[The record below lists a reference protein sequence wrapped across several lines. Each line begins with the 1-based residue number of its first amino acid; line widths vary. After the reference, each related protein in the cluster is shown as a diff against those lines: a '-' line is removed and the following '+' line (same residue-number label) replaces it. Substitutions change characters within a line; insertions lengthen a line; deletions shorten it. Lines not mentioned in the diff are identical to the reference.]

1 MLRRSLLASL
11 LGGAVLL
18 GDGLGSGGAQ
28 AQAEIRDRTL
38 RFAFQNAQEHPQG
51 QGAKKFAD
59 LVEAKSGGKIKVR
72 LFPSGQLG
80 GDLQTVSALQGGTL
94 DLTVLNAG
102 LLVGQV
108 KEFGLFDLPF
118 LFESGKEA
126 DAVVDGPFGTKLAE
140 ALPAKNLVSL
150 GYWELGFRNV
160 TNSRRP
166 VTKLEDI
173 QGLKIRVVQSPIYI
187 DLFNTLGANAVP
199 LPFPEL
205 YTALEQ
211 KTVDGQE
218 NPPSLILTSKFFEVQ
233 KFLTLTRHTYNPQI
247 VLFSKRVWDRLNDE
261 EKKIIQDA
269 AQEAKLFQRQ
279 LTRDAEAQTVEQLKT
294 NGMQV
299 TELSPAETVRLRDK
313 VKPVVEKFSKD
324 IDPAVLKDLNAQLEA
339 ARAQR

>member
-1 MLRRSLLASL
+1 VTHTRTATIARIAFGVALLMP
-11 LGGAVLL
+11 
-18 GDGLGSGGAQ
+18 GL
-28 AQAEIRDRTL
+28 AQAEIKDRTL
-38 RFAFQNAQEHPQG
+38 RFAFQNALEHPQG
-51 QGAKKFAD
+51 QGAKKFGE

-80 GDLQTVSALQGGTL
+80 GDLQTVSAIQGGTI

-126 DAVVDGPFGTKLAE
+126 DAVVDGPFGQKLSE
-140 ALPAKNLVSL
+140 TLPAKNLVPL
-150 GYWELGFRNV
+150 GFWELGFRNL

-173 QGLKIRVVQSPIYI
+173 QGLKVRVVQSPLYI

-218 NPPSLILTSKFFEVQ
+218 NPVTLINTSKFYEVQ
-233 KFLTLTRHTYNPQI
+233 KHLTLTRHTYNPQI
-247 VLFSKRVWDRLNDE
+247 VVFSKRVWDRLDAE
-261 EKKIIQDA
+261 EKKLIEDA
-269 AQEAKLFQRQ
+269 AQEAKVFQRAFSREQ
-279 LTRDAEAQTVEQLKT
+279 ETKALDAVKAA
-294 NGMQV
+294 GMQV
-299 TELSPAETVRLRDK
+299 VELSAAEIGRIRDK
-313 VKPVVEKFSKD
+313 VQPVVKKFSEGVNESIVKELYGE
-324 IDPAVLKDLNAQLEA
+324 IEK
-339 ARAQR
+339 ARATR

>member
-1 MLRRSLLASL
+1 MTRMTNAFARLALGAALLLPSM
-11 LGGAVLL
+11 
-18 GDGLGSGGAQ
+18 
-28 AQAEIRDRTL
+28 AQAEIKDRTL

-59 LVEAKSGGKIKVR
+59 IVEQKSGGKIKVR

-80 GDLQTVSALQGGTL
+80 GDLQTVSALQGGTI

-126 DAVVDGPFGTKLAE
+126 DAVVDGPFGRKLADL
-140 ALPAKNLVSL
+140 LPAKNLMSL
-150 GYWELGFRNV
+150 GYWELGFRNL

-166 VTKLEDI
+166 VTKLEEI
-173 QGLKIRVVQSPIYI
+173 QGLKVRVVQSPLYI

-218 NPPSLILTSKFFEVQ
+218 NPVTLINTSKFYEVQ
-233 KFLTLTRHTYNPQI
+233 KHLTLTRHTYNPQI
-247 VLFSKRVWDRLNDE
+247 VVFSKRVWDRLDAD
-261 EKKIIQDA
+261 EKKLIEDA
-269 AQEAKLFQRQ
+269 AQEARTFQREFSREQ
-279 LTRDAEAQTVEQLKT
+279 ETKALEAVKAA
-294 NGMQV
+294 GMQV
-299 TELSPAETVRLRDK
+299 VELPAAEVARIREK
-313 VKPVVEKFSKD
+313 VQPVIKKFSEG
-324 IDPAVLKDLNAQLEA
+324 VNEA
-339 ARAQR
+339 TVKELYAEIEKARAMK

>member
-1 MLRRSLLASL
+1 MTRLKTLLAAL
-11 LGGAVLL
+11 LVGSAALL
-18 GDGLGSGGAQ
+18 SPDANAQ
-28 AQAEIRDRTL
+28 ISERTL
-38 RFAFQNAQEHPQG
+38 RWAQQNSLEHPQG
-51 QGAKKFAD
+51 QGAKKFAE

-72 LFPSGQLG
+72 VFPSGQLG
-80 GDLQTVSALQGGTL
+80 GDLQTVSAIQGGTI

-126 DAVVDGPFGTKLAE
+126 DAVVDGPFGQKLSE
-140 ALPAKNLVSL
+140 TLPAKNLIPL

-173 QGLKIRVVQSPIYI
+173 QGLKVRVVQSPLYI

-218 NPPSLILTSKFFEVQ
+218 NPVTLIQTSKFFEVQ
-233 KFLTLTRHTYNPQI
+233 KHLTLTRHTYNPQI
-247 VLFSKRVWDRLNDE
+247 VVFSKRVWDRLDAD
-261 EKKIIQDA
+261 EKKLIEDA
-269 AQEAKLFQRQ
+269 AQEARTFQREFSREQ
-279 LTRDAEAQTVEQLKT
+279 ETRALEAVKAA
-294 NGMQV
+294 GMQV
-299 TELSPAETVRLRDK
+299 VELPAAEVTRIREK
-313 VKPVVEKFSKD
+313 VQPVIKKFSD
-324 IDPAVLKDLNAQLEA
+324 GVNEA
-339 ARAQR
+339 TVKELYAEIEKAR

>member
-1 MLRRSLLASL
+1 VTHTMKATIARIAFGVALLAP
-11 LGGAVLL
+11 
-18 GDGLGSGGAQ
+18 GL
-28 AQAEIRDRTL
+28 AQAEIKDRTL
-38 RFAFQNAQEHPQG
+38 RFAFQNALEHPQG
-51 QGAKKFAD
+51 QGVKKFGE

-80 GDLQTVSALQGGTL
+80 GDLQTVSAIQGGTI

-126 DAVVDGPFGTKLAE
+126 DAVVDGPFGRKLSE
-140 ALPAKNLVSL
+140 TLPAKNLVPL
-150 GYWELGFRNV
+150 GFWELGFRNL

-166 VTKLEDI
+166 VTKLEEI
-173 QGLKIRVVQSPIYI
+173 QGLKVRVVQSPLYI

-218 NPPSLILTSKFFEVQ
+218 NPVTLINTSKFYEVQ
-233 KFLTLTRHTYNPQI
+233 KHLTLTRHTYNPQI
-247 VLFSKRVWDRLNDE
+247 VVFSKRVWDRLDAE
-261 EKKIIQDA
+261 EKKLIEDA
-269 AQEAKLFQRQ
+269 AQEAKVFQRAFSREQ
-279 LTRDAEAQTVEQLKT
+279 ETKALDAVKAA
-294 NGMQV
+294 GMQV
-299 TELSPAETVRLRDK
+299 VELSAAEIGRIRDK
-313 VKPVVEKFSKD
+313 VQPVVKKFSEGVNESIVKELYGE
-324 IDPAVLKDLNAQLEA
+324 IEK
-339 ARAQR
+339 ARATR

>member
-1 MLRRSLLASL
+1 MKATIARIAFGVALL
-11 LGGAVLL
+11 VP
-18 GDGLGSGGAQ
+18 GL
-28 AQAEIRDRTL
+28 AQAEIKDRTL
-38 RFAFQNAQEHPQG
+38 RFAFQNALEHPQG
-51 QGAKKFAD
+51 QGAKKFGE

-80 GDLQTVSALQGGTL
+80 GDLQTVSAIQGGTI

-126 DAVVDGPFGTKLAE
+126 DAVVDGPFGQKLSE
-140 ALPAKNLVSL
+140 TLPAKNLVPL
-150 GYWELGFRNV
+150 GFWELGFRNL

-166 VTKLEDI
+166 VTKLEEI
-173 QGLKIRVVQSPIYI
+173 QGLKVRVVQSPLYI

-218 NPPSLILTSKFFEVQ
+218 NPVTLINTSKFYEVQ
-233 KFLTLTRHTYNPQI
+233 KHLTLTRHTYNPQI
-247 VLFSKRVWDRLNDE
+247 VVFSKRVWDRLDAE
-261 EKKIIQDA
+261 EKKLIEDA
-269 AQEAKLFQRQ
+269 AQEAKVFQRAFSREQ
-279 LTRDAEAQTVEQLKT
+279 ETKALDAVKAA
-294 NGMQV
+294 GMQV
-299 TELSPAETVRLRDK
+299 VELSAAEIGRIRDK
-313 VKPVVEKFSKD
+313 VQPVVKKFSEGVNESVVKELYGE
-324 IDPAVLKDLNAQLEA
+324 IEK
-339 ARAQR
+339 ARATR

>member
-1 MLRRSLLASL
+1 MKTSLFLPAMLLLVGVVARP
-11 LGGAVLL
+11 GIAT
-18 GDGLGSGGAQ
+18 
-28 AQAEIRDRTL
+28 AEIKDRTL
-38 RFAFQNAQEHPQG
+38 RFAFQNAAEHPQG

-59 LVEAKSGGKIKVR
+59 LVEQKSGGKIKVR

-80 GDLQTVSALQGGTL
+80 GDLQTVSALQGGTI

-118 LFESGKEA
+118 LFENGKEA

-140 ALPAKNLVSL
+140 TLPAKNLVSL
-150 GYWELGFRNV
+150 GYWELGFRNL

-166 VTKLEDI
+166 VAKLEDI
-173 QGLKIRVVQSPIYI
+173 QGLKVRVVQSPIYI

-218 NPPSLILTSKFFEVQ
+218 NPATLIQTSKFYEVQ
-233 KFLTLTRHTYNPQI
+233 KHLTMTRHTYNPQI
-247 VLFSKRVWDRLNDE
+247 VIASKRVWDRLDAD
-261 EKKIIQDA
+261 EKKLVEEA
-269 AQEAKLFQRQ
+269 AQEAKVFQRQ
-279 LTRDAEAQTVEQLKT
+279 LSRDSEAKALDALKAA
-294 NGMQV
+294 GMQIV
-299 TELSPAETVRLRDK
+299 ELPAAEIARIREK
-313 VKPVVEKFSKD
+313 VQPVAKKFSEGV
-324 IDPAVLKDLNAQLEA
+324 PEETLKELYAAIEK
-339 ARAQR
+339 ARATR

>member
-1 MLRRSLLASL
+1 MTPMTTAFARLALGAALLLPSM
-11 LGGAVLL
+11 
-18 GDGLGSGGAQ
+18 
-28 AQAEIRDRTL
+28 AQAEIKDRTL

-59 LVEAKSGGKIKVR
+59 IVEQKSGGKIKVR

-80 GDLQTVSALQGGTL
+80 GDLQTVSALQGGTI

-118 LFESGKEA
+118 LFASGKEA
-126 DAVVDGPFGTKLAE
+126 DAVVDGPFGRKLADL
-140 ALPAKNLVSL
+140 LPAKNLMSL
-150 GYWELGFRNV
+150 GYWELGFRNL

-166 VTKLEDI
+166 VTKLEEI
-173 QGLKIRVVQSPIYI
+173 QGLKVRVVQSPLYI

-218 NPPSLILTSKFFEVQ
+218 NPVTLINTSKFYEVQ
-233 KFLTLTRHTYNPQI
+233 KHLTLTRHTYNPQI
-247 VLFSKRVWDRLNDE
+247 VVFSKRVWDRLDAD
-261 EKKIIQDA
+261 EKKLIEDA
-269 AQEAKLFQRQ
+269 AQEARTFQREFSREQ
-279 LTRDAEAQTVEQLKT
+279 ETKALEAVKAA
-294 NGMQV
+294 GMQV
-299 TELSPAETVRLRDK
+299 VELSAAEVTRIREK
-313 VKPVVEKFSKD
+313 VQPVIKKFSEG
-324 IDPAVLKDLNAQLEA
+324 VNEA
-339 ARAQR
+339 TVKELYAEIEKARAMK

>member
-1 MLRRSLLASL
+1 MTPMTTAFARLAFGAALLLPSI
-11 LGGAVLL
+11 
-18 GDGLGSGGAQ
+18 
-28 AQAEIRDRTL
+28 AQAEIKDRTL

-59 LVEAKSGGKIKVR
+59 VVEQKSGGKIKVR

-80 GDLQTVSALQGGTL
+80 GDLQTVSALQGGTI

-126 DAVVDGPFGTKLAE
+126 DAVVDGPFGRKLADL
-140 ALPAKNLVSL
+140 LPAKNLMSL
-150 GYWELGFRNV
+150 GYWELGFRNL

-166 VTKLEDI
+166 VTKLEEI
-173 QGLKIRVVQSPIYI
+173 QGLKVRVVQSPLYI

-218 NPPSLILTSKFFEVQ
+218 NPVTLINTSKFYEVQ
-233 KFLTLTRHTYNPQI
+233 KHLTLTRHTYNPQI
-247 VLFSKRVWDRLNDE
+247 VIFSKRVWDRLDAE
-261 EKKIIQDA
+261 EKKLIEDA
-269 AQEAKLFQRQ
+269 AQEARTFQREFSREQ
-279 LTRDAEAQTVEQLKT
+279 ETKALEAVKAA
-294 NGMQV
+294 GMQV
-299 TELSPAETVRLRDK
+299 VELPAAEVTRIREK
-313 VKPVVEKFSKD
+313 VQPVTKKFSEG
-324 IDPAVLKDLNAQLEA
+324 VNEA
-339 ARAQR
+339 TVKELYAEIEKARAPK

>member
-1 MLRRSLLASL
+1 MMTRFGLVVASML
-11 LGGAVLL
+11 LGGALL
-18 GDGLGSGGAQ
+18 VPQDATAQ
-28 AQAEIRDRTL
+28 AKERTL
-38 RFAFQNAQEHPQG
+38 RFAFQNAEEHPQG
-51 QGAKKFAD
+51 QGAKKFAE
-59 LVEAKSGGKIKVR
+59 LVEQKSGGKIKVR

-80 GDLQTVSALQGGTL
+80 GDLQTVSALQGGTM
-94 DLTVLNAG
+94 DFTVLNAG

-126 DAVVDGPFGTKLAE
+126 DAVVDGPFETKLAE

-218 NPPSLILTSKFFEVQ
+218 NPATLIQTSKFYEVQ
-233 KFLTLTRHTYNPQI
+233 KHLTMTRHTYNPQI
-247 VLFSKRVWDRLNDE
+247 VIASKRVWDRLDAD
-261 EKKIIQDA
+261 EKKLIEDA
-269 AQEAKLFQRQ
+269 AQEAKVFQRQ
-279 LTRDAEAQTVEQLKT
+279 LSRDSEAKAIDALKAA
-294 NGMQV
+294 GMQIV
-299 TELSPAETVRLRDK
+299 ELPAAELTRIREKVQPVVKKFSEGVPEETVKELYAEI
-313 VKPVVEKFSKD
+313 EK
-324 IDPAVLKDLNAQLEA
+324 
-339 ARAQR
+339 ARATR

>member
-1 MLRRSLLASL
+1 MTPTTAAFASL
-11 LGGAVLL
+11 ALGAALL
-18 GDGLGSGGAQ
+18 LPSM
-28 AQAEIRDRTL
+28 AQAEIKERTL

-59 LVEAKSGGKIKVR
+59 IVEQKSGGKIKVR

-80 GDLQTVSALQGGTL
+80 GDLQTVSALQGGTI

-126 DAVVDGPFGTKLAE
+126 DAVVDGPFGRKLADM
-140 ALPAKNLVSL
+140 LPAKNLMSL
-150 GYWELGFRNV
+150 GYWELGFRNL

-166 VTKLEDI
+166 VTKLEEI
-173 QGLKIRVVQSPIYI
+173 QGLKVRVVQSPLYI

-199 LPFPEL
+199 LPFPDL

-218 NPPSLILTSKFFEVQ
+218 NPVTLINTSKFYEVQ
-233 KFLTLTRHTYNPQI
+233 KHLTLTRHTYNPQI
-247 VLFSKRVWDRLNDE
+247 VIFSKRVWDRLDAE
-261 EKKIIQDA
+261 EKKLIEDA
-269 AQEAKLFQRQ
+269 AQEARTFQREFSREQ
-279 LTRDAEAQTVEQLKT
+279 ETKALEAVKAA
-294 NGMQV
+294 GMQV
-299 TELSPAETVRLRDK
+299 VELPPAEVTRIREK
-313 VKPVVEKFSKD
+313 VQPVIKKFSEGVNDATVKELYAE
-324 IDPAVLKDLNAQLEA
+324 IEK
-339 ARAQR
+339 ARATK

>member
-1 MLRRSLLASL
+1 MIYMKTVLASVC
-11 LGGAVLL
+11 LGGALL
-18 GDGLGSGGAQ
+18 LSGA
-28 AQAEIRDRTL
+28 ASAEIKERTL
-38 RFAFQNAQEHPQG
+38 RFAFQNALEHPQG
-51 QGAKKFAD
+51 QGAKKFGEI
-59 LVEAKSGGKIKVR
+59 VEQKSGGKIKVR

-80 GDLQTVSALQGGTL
+80 GDLPTVSALQGGTI

-126 DAVVDGPFGTKLAE
+126 DAVVDGPFGTKLGE
-140 ALPAKNLVSL
+140 TLPAKGLVPL

-173 QGLKIRVVQSPIYI
+173 AGLKIRVVQSPLYI

-218 NPPSLILTSKFFEVQ
+218 NPVTLINTSKFYEVQ
-233 KFLTLTRHTYNPQI
+233 KHLTLTRHTYNPQI
-247 VLFSKRVWDRLNDE
+247 VVFSKRVWDRLDAD
-261 EKKIIQDA
+261 EKKLIEDA
-269 AQEAKLFQRQ
+269 AQEAKAFQRQ
-279 LTRDAEAQTVEQLKT
+279 FSRGEETKALDAVKAA
-294 NGMQV
+294 GMQV
-299 TELSPAETVRLRDK
+299 VELSAAELGRIRDK
-313 VKPVVEKFSKD
+313 VQPVIKKFSEG
-324 IDPAVLKDLNAQLEA
+324 VNEA
-339 ARAQR
+339 TVKELYAEIEKSRATR

>member
-1 MLRRSLLASL
+1 MKATIARIAFGVALLAP
-11 LGGAVLL
+11 
-18 GDGLGSGGAQ
+18 GL
-28 AQAEIRDRTL
+28 AQAEIKDRTL
-38 RFAFQNAQEHPQG
+38 RFAFQNALEHPQG
-51 QGAKKFAD
+51 QGAKKFGE

-80 GDLQTVSALQGGTL
+80 GDLQTVSAIQGGTI

-126 DAVVDGPFGTKLAE
+126 DAVVDGPFGRKLSE
-140 ALPAKNLVSL
+140 TLPAKNLVPL
-150 GYWELGFRNV
+150 GFWELGFRNL

-166 VTKLEDI
+166 VTKLEEI
-173 QGLKIRVVQSPIYI
+173 QGLKVRVVQSPLYI

-218 NPPSLILTSKFFEVQ
+218 NPVTLINTSKFYEVQ
-233 KFLTLTRHTYNPQI
+233 KHLTLTRHTYNPQI
-247 VLFSKRVWDRLNDE
+247 VVFSKRVWDRLDAE
-261 EKKIIQDA
+261 EKKLIEDA
-269 AQEAKLFQRQ
+269 AQEAKVFQRAFS
-279 LTRDAEAQTVEQLKT
+279 REQETKALNAVKAA
-294 NGMQV
+294 GMQV
-299 TELSPAETVRLRDK
+299 VELSAAEIGRIRDK
-313 VKPVVEKFSKD
+313 VQPVVKKFSEGVNESIVKELYGE
-324 IDPAVLKDLNAQLEA
+324 IEK
-339 ARAQR
+339 ARATR

>member
-1 MLRRSLLASL
+1 MTRITILAKLALGAALLMP
-11 LGGAVLL
+11 
-18 GDGLGSGGAQ
+18 GLV
-28 AQAEIRDRTL
+28 QAEIKDRTL
-38 RFAFQNAQEHPQG
+38 RFAFQNALEHPQG

-59 LVEAKSGGKIKVR
+59 IVEQKSGGKIKVR

-80 GDLQTVSALQGGTL
+80 GDLPTVSALQGGTI

-126 DAVVDGPFGTKLAE
+126 DAVVDGPFGQKLAE
-140 ALPAKNLVSL
+140 TLPAKGLVSL
-150 GYWELGFRNV
+150 GYWELGFRNL

-173 QGLKIRVVQSPIYI
+173 QGLKIRVVQSPLYI

-205 YTALEQ
+205 YTAMEQ

-218 NPPSLILTSKFFEVQ
+218 NPVTLISTSKFYEVQ
-233 KFLTLTRHTYNPQI
+233 KHLTLTRHTYNPQI
-247 VLFSKRVWDRLNDE
+247 VAFSKRVWDRLDADE
-261 EKKIIQDA
+261 KALIEEA
-269 AQEAKLFQRQ
+269 AQEAKVFQRAFSREQ
-279 LTRDAEAQTVEQLKT
+279 EGKALDAVKAG
-294 NGMQV
+294 GMQV
-299 TELSPAETVRLRDK
+299 VELSPAEVARIREK
-313 VKPVVEKFSKD
+313 VQPVVKKFSEGVNE
-324 IDPAVLKDLNAQLEA
+324 ATLKELYAEIEK
-339 ARAQR
+339 ARATR

>member
-1 MLRRSLLASL
+1 MTPMTNAFARLALGAALLLPSM
-11 LGGAVLL
+11 
-18 GDGLGSGGAQ
+18 
-28 AQAEIRDRTL
+28 AQAEIKDRTL

-59 LVEAKSGGKIKVR
+59 IVEQKSGGKIKVR

-80 GDLQTVSALQGGTL
+80 GDLQTVSALQGGTI

-126 DAVVDGPFGTKLAE
+126 DAVVDGPFGRKLADL
-140 ALPAKNLVSL
+140 LPAKNLMAL
-150 GYWELGFRNV
+150 GYWELGFRNL

-166 VTKLEDI
+166 VTKLEEI
-173 QGLKIRVVQSPIYI
+173 QGLKVRVVQSPLYI

-218 NPPSLILTSKFFEVQ
+218 NPVTLINTSKFYEVQ
-233 KFLTLTRHTYNPQI
+233 KHLTLTRHTYNPQI
-247 VLFSKRVWDRLNDE
+247 VIFSKRVWDRLDAE
-261 EKKIIQDA
+261 EKKLIEDA
-269 AQEAKLFQRQ
+269 AQEARTFQREFS
-279 LTRDAEAQTVEQLKT
+279 REQETKALEVVKAA
-294 NGMQV
+294 GMQV
-299 TELSPAETVRLRDK
+299 VELPAAEVTRIREK
-313 VKPVVEKFSKD
+313 VQPVIKKFSEG
-324 IDPAVLKDLNAQLEA
+324 VNEA
-339 ARAQR
+339 TVKELYAEIEKARGTK

>member
-1 MLRRSLLASL
+1 MTPMTTAFARFALGAALLLPSI
-11 LGGAVLL
+11 
-18 GDGLGSGGAQ
+18 
-28 AQAEIRDRTL
+28 AQAEIKDRTL

-59 LVEAKSGGKIKVR
+59 IVEQKSGGKIKVR

-80 GDLQTVSALQGGTL
+80 GDLQTVSALQGGTI

-126 DAVVDGPFGTKLAE
+126 DAVVDGPFGRKLADL
-140 ALPAKNLVSL
+140 LPAKNLMSL
-150 GYWELGFRNV
+150 GYWELGFRNL

-166 VTKLEDI
+166 VTKLEEI
-173 QGLKIRVVQSPIYI
+173 QGLKVRVVQSPLYI

-218 NPPSLILTSKFFEVQ
+218 NPVTLINTSKFYEVQ
-233 KFLTLTRHTYNPQI
+233 KHLTLTRHTYNPQI
-247 VLFSKRVWDRLNDE
+247 VVFSKRVWDRLDAD
-261 EKKIIQDA
+261 EKKLIEDA
-269 AQEAKLFQRQ
+269 AQEARTFQREYSREQ
-279 LTRDAEAQTVEQLKT
+279 ETKALEAVKAA
-294 NGMQV
+294 GMQV
-299 TELSPAETVRLRDK
+299 VELPAAEVTRIREK
-313 VKPVVEKFSKD
+313 VQPVIKKFSEG
-324 IDPAVLKDLNAQLEA
+324 VNEA
-339 ARAQR
+339 TVKELYAEIEKARAMK

>member
-1 MLRRSLLASL
+1 MNPMTNAFARLALGAALLMPSM
-11 LGGAVLL
+11 
-18 GDGLGSGGAQ
+18 
-28 AQAEIRDRTL
+28 AQAEIKDRTL

-59 LVEAKSGGKIKVR
+59 IVEQKSGGKIKVR

-80 GDLQTVSALQGGTL
+80 GDLQTVSALQGGTI

-126 DAVVDGPFGTKLAE
+126 DAVVDGPFGRKLADL
-140 ALPAKNLVSL
+140 LPAKNLMSL
-150 GYWELGFRNV
+150 GYWELGFRNL

-166 VTKLEDI
+166 VTKLEEI
-173 QGLKIRVVQSPIYI
+173 QGLKVRVVQSPLYI

-218 NPPSLILTSKFFEVQ
+218 NPVTLINTSKFYEVQ
-233 KFLTLTRHTYNPQI
+233 KHLTLTRHTYNPQI
-247 VLFSKRVWDRLNDE
+247 VIFSKRVWDRLDAE
-261 EKKIIQDA
+261 EKKLIEDA
-269 AQEAKLFQRQ
+269 AQEARTFQREFS
-279 LTRDAEAQTVEQLKT
+279 REQETKALEVVKAA
-294 NGMQV
+294 GMQV
-299 TELSPAETVRLRDK
+299 VELPAAEVTRIREK
-313 VKPVVEKFSKD
+313 VQPVIKKFSEG
-324 IDPAVLKDLNAQLEA
+324 VNEA
-339 ARAQR
+339 TVKELYAEIEKARGTK

>member
-1 MLRRSLLASL
+1 MMRVRSLAEAAL
-11 LGGAVLL
+11 LGALLLVPSPAGA
-18 GDGLGSGGAQ
+18 AIQ
-28 AQAEIRDRTL
+28 ERTL

-59 LVEAKSGGKIKVR
+59 LVEHKSGGKIKVR

-80 GDLQTVSALQGGTL
+80 GDIPTVSALQGGTI

-118 LFESGKEA
+118 LFDSGKEA
-126 DAVVDGPFGTKLAE
+126 DRVVDGPFGQRLA
-140 ALPAKNLVSL
+140 ATLPDKGLVGL
-150 GYWELGFRNV
+150 GYWELGFRNL

-166 VTKLEDI
+166 VVKLEDI

-218 NPPSLILTSKFFEVQ
+218 NPVATILTSKFAEVQ
-233 KFLTLTRHTYNPQI
+233 KHLTFTRHTYNPQI
-247 VLFSKRVWDRLNDE
+247 FLVSKKTYDKLDPDE
-261 EKKIIQDA
+261 RKIIEEA
-269 AQEAKLFQRQ
+269 AAEAKTFQRQ
-279 LTRDAEAQTVEQLKT
+279 LSRDTEGRAVEQLKAA
-294 NGMQV
+294 GMQMV
-299 TELSPAETVRLRDK
+299 ELPPADVARLREKTRPVAEKFTRDVDQAV
-313 VKPVVEKFSKD
+313 VKELFAEVEK
-324 IDPAVLKDLNAQLEA
+324 
-339 ARAQR
+339 ARGR